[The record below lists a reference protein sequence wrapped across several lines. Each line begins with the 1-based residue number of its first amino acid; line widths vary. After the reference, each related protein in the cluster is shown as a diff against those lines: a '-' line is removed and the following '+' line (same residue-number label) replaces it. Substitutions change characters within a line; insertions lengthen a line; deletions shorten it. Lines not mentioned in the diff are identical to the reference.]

1 MFKEL
6 HRKLTSIIGQVEDVL
21 RTTRKTLYYAEDQS
35 DTLQDI
41 RTWVELLA
49 DTKADAV
56 SEEFERLLESHI
68 AAKQKLTNKALVAL
82 VHQAVLNTAK

>member
-1 MFKEL
+1 MFGKIRETL
-6 HRKLTSIIGQVEDVL
+6 DKLST
-21 RTTRKTLYYAEDQS
+21 RTAEISSLAHHTNARVIDQRRA
-35 DTLQDI
+35 LEDI

>member
-1 MFKEL
+1 MFGNIRLLLERL
-6 HRKLTSIIGQVEDVL
+6 IDQVAGLSQVTDDIGKAVGN
-21 RTTRKTLYYAEDQS
+21 QS
-35 DTLQDI
+35 KALEDI

-56 SEEFERLLESHI
+56 SEEFEKLLESHI

>member
-1 MFKEL
+1 MFGEAKKLLNRLLFRVTDISEVVDEIDEAVGTQ
-6 HRKLTSIIGQVEDVL
+6 RKALD
-21 RTTRKTLYYAEDQS
+21 
-35 DTLQDI
+35 DI

-68 AAKQKLTNKALVAL
+68 SAKQKLTNKALVAL